1 MNQVKGEEG
10 KETCLGCAKVLWHL
24 WKQKASQVAKAQ
36 NLDYFFYR
44 RYPWEIQRGTHIL

>member
-24 WKQKASQVAKAQ
+24 WKQKILTIFSIGDILGRFKEGHT
-36 NLDYFFYR
+36 YFD
-44 RYPWEIQRGTHIL
+44 